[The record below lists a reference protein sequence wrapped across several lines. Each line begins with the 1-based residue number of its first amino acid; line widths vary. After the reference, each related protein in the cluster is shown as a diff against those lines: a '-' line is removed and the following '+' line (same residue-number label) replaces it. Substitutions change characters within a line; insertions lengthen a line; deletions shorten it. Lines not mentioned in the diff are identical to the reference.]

1 MLSPPEQLPT
11 HLMHDAVIWFIVSG
25 ALFIAMA
32 LAGSFVARVPL
43 TPSVLYLGVGILL
56 GPYAA
61 GLLKVSP
68 TEHAGFLERLSEIAV
83 IVSLFTA
90 GLKLRT
96 PLTNRR
102 WWLALRLAALSM
114 VITVALVATAV
125 VVAFGA
131 PWGLGLIVGAI
142 LAPTDPVLASDVQ
155 VEHPFDTHRVRFSLT
170 AEASLNDGTAFPF
183 LMLGLGLL
191 GLHDLGEPYWWRW
204 IAVDVAWASAAGL
217 GLGAVLGT
225 AVGTLVLYLRRTH
238 REAVGLDDFLALGLI
253 ALTYGLAL
261 ACHAYGFL
269 AVFAAGLAL
278 RRVERESSMEAG
290 QSVVPMVPHDAAGA
304 EEVATDPKQAPA
316 HMAQALL
323 VFNEQLERIGEV
335 AVAVVLGALLSPAIF
350 TPHVLWLAPLL
361 LLAIRPVAVGLGLLG
376 SRADMRERALI
387 AWFGIRG
394 VGSIY
399 YLMFALTHGL
409 PPEFRDL
416 TIGLTLSTVALSIVV
431 HGLSVTPVM
440 ARWGERA

>member
-1 MLSPPEQLPT
+1 
-11 HLMHDAVIWFIVSG
+11 MHDVIIWFIVTG

-43 TPSVLYLGVGILL
+43 TPSVLYVGAGVLL
-56 GPYAA
+56 GPYVS
-61 GLLKVSP
+61 GLLTVNP
-68 TEHAGFLERLSEIAV
+68 VDHLGVLERLSEIAV

-90 GLKLRT
+90 GLKLRA
-96 PLTNRR
+96 PLTNPR
-102 WWLALRLAALSM
+102 WWLALRLAVVSM
-114 VITVALVATAV
+114 VITVGLVATAV
-125 VVAFGA
+125 VVALDA
-131 PWGLGLIVGAI
+131 PWGLGIVIGAI

-191 GLHDLGEPYWWRW
+191 GLHDLGDPLWWRW
-204 IAVDVAWASAAGL
+204 IAVDVVWASVAGL
-217 GLGAVLGT
+217 GIGGVLGT
-225 AVGTLVLYLRRTH
+225 AVGTLVLYLRRAH

-253 ALTYGLAL
+253 ALTYGIAL

-278 RRVERESSMEAG
+278 RRVERKGSKEAG
-290 QSVVPMVPHDAAGA
+290 QSVSPMLPPDAAGA
-304 EEVATDPKQAPA
+304 ADVATDPKQAPA

-323 VFNEQLERIGEV
+323 MFNEQLERIGEV
-335 AVAVVLGALLSPAIF
+335 AVAVVVGAMLSPAILA
-350 TPHVLWLAPLL
+350 PQVLWLAPVLL
-361 LLAIRPVAVGLGLLG
+361 LVIRPVATMLGLFR
-376 SRADMRERALI
+376 SRSDWRERALI
-387 AWFGIRG
+387 GWFGIRG
-394 VGSIY
+394 IGSVY

-409 PPEFRDL
+409 PPEFREMA
-416 TIGLTLSTVALSIVV
+416 IGLTLSTIAASIVV

-440 ARWGERA
+440 ARWGETA